1 MVIGLLPEIPVEKFH
16 YLGNAS
22 LSGSTLCLLSKEFR
36 DTQAALTR
44 RMTYIDLSTF
54 PGYMDQYMA
63 ALFLPHTDLH
73 HFPGVI
79 KRFKC

>member
-1 MVIGLLPEIPVEKFH
+1 M
-16 YLGNAS
+16 S
-22 LSGSTLCLLSKEFR
+22 QEFR

-79 KRFKC
+79 KRLRTMIG